1 LASLFD
7 IGKTAVQ
14 AQRQALNVTGQNIAN
29 VNTEGYRKR
38 SADLNEVSGSQSG
51 LTSITSQIGL
61 GVNLSEVRRAYN
73 VFLASSTNSSQ
84 SRFESSQTFVES
96 MERLENAILPGEGDL
111 SSQISQFF
119 LALSDV
125 EASPGDL
132 APRAAAIEQG
142 NGLANA
148 FNVTA
153 FVLRDLEAQITG
165 AIDQEVS
172 EVNRLLSSLGSVNG
186 KLRSSNLG
194 SSPPNAL
201 MDERDRL
208 IAEVSKKVRISVNYG
223 PRHDVNVR
231 LGEHLT
237 GPLLLDGETTQ
248 KIQPIYGEKN
258 GVSYKLGS
266 SNVIKVLDDGGLRGL
281 STALSVIQ
289 DTHTQVDALADRM
302 INEVNVAHRN
312 GIDFDGQFG
321 RSMFTARDFLVE
333 PALENSGPL
342 DVSILTVPGL
352 VDGVGNTTFR
362 YNGRS
367 DAWEAYDIN
376 NTVIGTGRSFA

>member
-1 LASLFD
+1 MASLFD

-38 SADLNEVSGSQSG
+38 SADLSEVSGSQSG
-51 LTSITSQIGL
+51 LTSMTSQIGL

-194 SSPPNAL
+194 SS
-201 MDERDRL
+201 RKYL
-208 IAEVSKKVRISVNYG
+208 ITSFVKNPGPVRH
-223 PRHDVNVR
+223 P
-231 LGEHLT
+231 
-237 GPLLLDGETTQ
+237 
-248 KIQPIYGEKN
+248 
-258 GVSYKLGS
+258 
-266 SNVIKVLDDGGLRGL
+266 
-281 STALSVIQ
+281 
-289 DTHTQVDALADRM
+289 
-302 INEVNVAHRN
+302 AH
-312 GIDFDGQFG
+312 FP
-321 RSMFTARDFLVE
+321 SL
-333 PALENSGPL
+333 
-342 DVSILTVPGL
+342 
-352 VDGVGNTTFR
+352 
-362 YNGRS
+362 
-367 DAWEAYDIN
+367 
-376 NTVIGTGRSFA
+376 

>member
-38 SADLNEVSGSQSG
+38 SADLTEVSGSQSG

-84 SRFESSQTFVES
+84 SRFESSQTLWSLWSGLKMRFCQV
-96 MERLENAILPGEGDL
+96 RVIYLPKYHE
-111 SSQISQFF
+111 FF
-119 LALSDV
+119 ITLSDV

-153 FVLRDLEAQITG
+153 FVLRDLETQFPGT
-165 AIDQEVS
+165 IDQEVS
-172 EVNRLLSSLGSVNG
+172 EVNRLVESLGSVNG
-186 KLRSSNLG
+186 NYGPLIWVDR
-194 SSPPNAL
+194 PPMLL
-201 MDERDRL
+201 MDESDRL
-208 IAEVSKKVRISVNYG
+208 ISEISKKVRISVNYG
-223 PRHDVNVR
+223 PRFDVNVR
-231 LGEHLT
+231 LGEHST
-237 GPLLLDGETTQ
+237 GPLLLDGE
-248 KIQPIYGEKN
+248 KAYNHSANLHGDEN

-266 SNVIKVLDDGGLRGL
+266 SRVVKILDDGGLKGL
-281 STALSVIQ
+281 STALVGYSR
-289 DTHTQVDALADRM
+289 H
-302 INEVNVAHRN
+302 
-312 GIDFDGQFG
+312 
-321 RSMFTARDFLVE
+321 SFT
-333 PALENSGPL
+333 SGC
-342 DVSILTVPGL
+342 
-352 VDGVGNTTFR
+352 
-362 YNGRS
+362 
-367 DAWEAYDIN
+367 AC
-376 NTVIGTGRSFA
+376 